1 VTPSILIVDD
11 QASITHFLTRALLDE
26 GYAAR
31 AVGTV
36 AEALAAIA
44 EEVPDVAILDL
55 RLPDGNGLQLL
66 QRVKAIEEEVAVILM
81 TAHGEVESA
90 VRAMKCG
97 AADYLQKPVN
107 LEQLK
112 LVLAKELERR
122 SLWREL
128 RHHRAEQTRRFTGE
142 LIRGRSLRME
152 EVFAVAE
159 KVALAELTS
168 VLIEGESGTG
178 KQVVASYI
186 HALSPRSGHPFVE
199 LNCAAIPG
207 ELLES
212 ELFGHEKGA
221 FTDAKELKPGL
232 LETADGGTLFLD
244 EVGEM
249 PLSLQVKLLKVLEGM
264 TFRRVGGTRDIRV
277 SVRILSATNRDLA
290 ARCGEGAFREDL
302 YYRLKVVPI
311 TVPPL
316 RERGDDVLIFA
327 KHFLLTYSKQFGKRF
342 RGLTPA
348 AEKRLLGHRWPG
360 NIRELRN
367 LFEQT
372 VLLEDGDILDA
383 HQLRLPRDAATVPHD
398 ALAQITTVL
407 AEGRIGEAGIDLEGL
422 LGETEV
428 RLIRLACEQVDWN
441 QSATA
446 RLLQLGRDKLRY
458 RMKLHGLRREDEDA
472 A

>member
-1 VTPSILIVDD
+1 VTPSILVVDD
-11 QASITHFLTRALLDE
+11 QASIAHFLSRALHDE
-26 GYAAR
+26 GYAVR

-36 AEALAAIA
+36 AEAHDAI
-44 EEVPDVAILDL
+44 EEELPDVAILDL
-55 RLPDGNGLQLL
+55 RLPDGNGLELL
-66 QRVKAIEEEVAVILM
+66 RRIKETDEEVAVVLM

-90 VRAMKCG
+90 VRAMKSG
-97 AADYLQKPVN
+97 ACDYLQKPVN

-112 LVLAKELERR
+112 LILAKELERR

-128 RHHRAEQTRRFTGE
+128 KHHRAEQTRRLTGE
-142 LIRGRSLRME
+142 LIRGRSVRME
-152 EVFAVAE
+152 EVFAIAE
-159 KVALAELTS
+159 KVAPAELTS

-186 HALSPRSGHPFVE
+186 HALSPRAGHPFVE

-221 FTDAKELKPGL
+221 FTDAKEPKPGL
-232 LETADGGTLFLD
+232 LEMADGGTLFLD

-249 PLSLQVKLLKVLEGM
+249 PMPLQVKLLKVLEGM

-290 ARCGEGAFREDL
+290 ARCEEGAFREDL
-302 YYRLKVVPI
+302 YYRLKVVPV

-316 RERGDDVLIFA
+316 RERGDDVLVFA
-327 KHFLLTYSKQFGKRF
+327 KHFLLAYAKQFGKSF
-342 RGLTPA
+342 RAMSPD
-348 AEKRLLGHRWPG
+348 AEKRLLAHRWPG

-372 VLLEDGDILDA
+372 VLLEDGEVLEA
-383 HQLRLPRDAATVPHD
+383 HQIRLPRDASTAPDD
-398 ALAQITTVL
+398 ALARVAEVL
-407 AEGRIGEAGIDLEGL
+407 SRGHLDEEGVDLDGL
-422 LGETEV
+422 LGEIEA
-428 RLIRLACEQVDWN
+428 RLIRLASDQVDWN

-446 RLLQLGRDKLRY
+446 RLLHLGRDKLRY
-458 RMKLHGLRREDEDA
+458 RMKLHGLRREDDHA